1 MDRKKS
7 LIIGAVLLVIGTAI
21 ITFLFSVYV
30 VLNSDERP
38 FNIYFD
44 PEKVSMKNIQK
55 FNEARNILVNDFYED
70 VDQNILI
77 EGAISGMADS
87 LKDPYTTYF
96 TPEQMRK
103 LMEMSEKSE
112 ENYSGIG
119 VSITLDNDG
128 VITIIEPFEGSPA
141 IKAGVRQGDKI
152 ISVNGQDITGLKDE
166 DMVIKMIKGPEGS
179 NVRITVYRPSEGR
192 WIDFDIIRKTIKYE
206 YNIRSTVL
214 DGDIGYIRII
224 SFLDNKLFKIFNEHL
239 DELLSKNIK
248 SLIIDLRDNPGGSLQ
263 QVVYIADRLL
273 PRGLIVYTEDRNKN
287 VEQRNSD
294 EVELDLP
301 MAVLINGNSA
311 SASEIL
317 AGALK
322 DHEKAILIGTKT
334 FGKGIVQELRSLNDG
349 SGLKVTTSKYF
360 TPSGVCIQGIGIKPD
375 IEVEMAEEFKNTPVS
390 QIPKDKDPQLIKA
403 EEAVGGH

>member
-7 LIIGAVLLVIGTAI
+7 LVIGAVLLVIGTAI
-21 ITFLFSVYV
+21 ITFLVSVFV
-30 VLNSDERP
+30 V
-38 FNIYFD
+38 FNINQKPFSINFD
-44 PEKVSMKNIQK
+44 PEKVSKGNIQK
-55 FNEARNILVNDFYED
+55 FNEARDILVNDFYEE
-70 VDQNILI
+70 VDQNVLV

-87 LKDPYTTYF
+87 LKDPYTVYF

-103 LMEMSEKSE
+103 LMETSEKSE

-119 VSITLDNDG
+119 VAITLDNDG
-128 VITIIEPFEGSPA
+128 VVTVIEPFEGSPA

-152 ISVNGQDITGLKDE
+152 ISVNGQDITALKDE
-166 DMVIKMIKGPEGS
+166 DMVVKMIKGPEGTS
-179 NVRITVYRPSEGR
+179 VRITVYRPSEGR

-214 DGDIGYIRII
+214 NGDIGYIRII
-224 SFLDNKLFKIFNEHL
+224 SFMDNNLFRIFNQHL

-273 PRGLIVYTEDRNKN
+273 PRGLIVYTEDRNKI
-287 VEQRNSD
+287 VEQKNSD
-294 EVELDLP
+294 EVELNLP

-322 DHEKAILIGTKT
+322 DHKKAILIGTKT
-334 FGKGIVQELRSLNDG
+334 FGKGIVQELKSLNDG

-375 IEVEMAEEFKNTPVS
+375 IEVVMPEEFKNVPVS
-390 QIPKDKDPQLIKA
+390 QVPKDKDPQLIRA
-403 EEAVGGH
+403 EETVGGH